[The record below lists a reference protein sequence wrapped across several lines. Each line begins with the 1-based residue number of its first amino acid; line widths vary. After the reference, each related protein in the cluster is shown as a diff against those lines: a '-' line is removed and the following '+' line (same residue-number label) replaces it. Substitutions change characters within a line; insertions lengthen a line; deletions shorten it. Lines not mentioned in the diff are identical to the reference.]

1 MIVADR
7 KPLNEIIEALEDANR
22 ILVAGCGT
30 CVAVCLAG
38 GAKES
43 ELLAVEIRMALKL
56 QGRDVDVDFAE
67 VQRQCETEFV
77 SELKSKVQGQDAVVS
92 IGCGAG
98 VQFLAKTFE
107 NVRVIPGL
115 NTRFIGVVAEPGK
128 FVEYCQACGDCVLHL
143 TGGICPISRCSKSL
157 LNGPCG
163 GSSNGHCEI
172 GQETDCGWQ
181 LIYDKLKAAGRLD
194 LITKIQKPK
203 NWKTSRD
210 GGPRVAVRE
219 GHKT

>member
-7 KPLNEIIEALEDANR
+7 KPLDEILVALEDAKN

-30 CVAVCLAG
+30 CVAVCLSG
-38 GAKES
+38 GAKEA

-56 QGRDVDVDFAE
+56 KGVAAEVTSTE
-67 VQRQCETEFV
+67 VQRQCEAEMVAPLADAV
-77 SELKSKVQGQDAVVS
+77 SGRDAVVS

-98 VQFLAKTFE
+98 VQFLAKSFPD
-107 NVRVIPGL
+107 VRFIPGL
-115 NTRFIGVVAEPGK
+115 NTRFIGVVTEPGT
-128 FVEYCQACGDCVLHL
+128 FSEYCQACGDCLLHL

-163 GSSNGHCEI
+163 GSAKGHCEI
-172 GQETDCGWQ
+172 SGEVDCGWQ

-194 LITKIQKPK
+194 LMRKIQRPK
-203 NWKTSRD
+203 NWRTARD
-210 GGPRVAVRE
+210 GGPRTAKRE
-219 GHKT
+219 GQKI

>member
-1 MIVADR
+1 ME
-7 KPLNEIIEALEDANR
+7 EIISALEDAKN

-38 GAKES
+38 GAKEA
-43 ELLAVEIRMALKL
+43 ELLAVEIRMAMKLK
-56 QGRDVDVDFAE
+56 GKEVKVTSCE
-67 VQRQCETEFV
+67 VQRQCEDEFV
-77 SELKSKVQGQDAVVS
+77 SELNPQVEGKDAVVS

-98 VQFLAKTFE
+98 VQFLAKSFE
-107 NVRVIPGL
+107 KARIIPGL

-163 GSSNGHCEI
+163 GSSKGHCEI
-172 GQETDCGWQ
+172 GSDIDCGWQ

-203 NWKTSRD
+203 NWKASRD
-210 GGPRVAVRE
+210 GGPRSATRE
-219 GHKT
+219 GQKI

>member
-7 KPLNEIIEALEDANR
+7 KPLDEILEALESAQK

-30 CVAVCLAG
+30 CVAVCLSG
-38 GAKES
+38 GKKEA

-56 QGRDVDVDFAE
+56 KGIVAEVSAAE
-67 VQRQCETEFV
+67 VQRQCETEFAV
-77 SELKSKVQGQDAVVS
+77 ELKDAVAGMDAVVS

-98 VQFLAKTFE
+98 VQFLAKTFPK
-107 NVRVIPGL
+107 VRFIPGL
-115 NTRFIGVVAEPGK
+115 NTRFIGVVTEPGT
-128 FVEYCQACGDCVLHL
+128 FSEYCQACGDCLLHL

-163 GSSNGHCEI
+163 GSAKGHCEI
-172 GQETDCGWQ
+172 SEDVDCGWQ

-194 LITKIQKPK
+194 LISKIQKPK
-203 NWKTSRD
+203 NWRTARD
-210 GGPRVAVRE
+210 GGPRTAKRE
-219 GHKT
+219 GQKI